1 MLRKSNYNRGMDI
14 STLLNAVTGQF
25 GALCLSC
32 VVLWNLMQQQKTHME
47 RLYKDNKEDRELYRT
62 TLTHLSQ
69 KIDKIGEDVAEI
81 KKELR

>member
-1 MLRKSNYNRGMDI
+1 MNYNSVMDI
-14 STLLNAVTGQF
+14 STLLQLVTGQF

-32 VVLWNLMQQQKTHME
+32 FVLYNLMQSQTQHME
-47 RLYKDNKEDRELYRT
+47 RLYQDNKEDRKLYRT

-69 KIDKIGEDVAEI
+69 KIDKIGDDVAEI

>member
-1 MLRKSNYNRGMDI
+1 MDI

-25 GALCLSC
+25 GALVLAC
-32 VVLWNLMQQQKTHME
+32 VVLYNFMQQQKQHME

-62 TLTHLSQ
+62 TLTNLSQ

>member
-1 MLRKSNYNRGMDI
+1 MNYNRGMDI

-62 TLTHLSQ
+62 TLTHLSN

>member
-1 MLRKSNYNRGMDI
+1 MPRINYNRGMDI

-25 GALCLSC
+25 GALCLAC
-32 VVLWNLMQQQKTHME
+32 VVLWNLMQSQKQYME

-62 TLTHLSQ
+62 TLTNLSQ
-69 KIDKIGEDVAEI
+69 KIDKIGEDIAEI

>member
-1 MLRKSNYNRGMDI
+1 MNYNRGMDI
-14 STLLNAVTGQF
+14 STLINAVTGQF
-25 GALCLSC
+25 GALVLAC
-32 VVLWNLMQQQKTHME
+32 VVLYNFMQQQKQHME

-62 TLTHLSQ
+62 TLTNLSQ

>member
-1 MLRKSNYNRGMDI
+1 MQRINYNRGMDI

-32 VVLWNLMQQQKTHME
+32 VVLWNLMQSQKQYME

-69 KIDKIGEDVAEI
+69 KIDKIGEDIAEI

>member
-1 MLRKSNYNRGMDI
+1 MLRMNYNRGMDI

-32 VVLWNLMQQQKTHME
+32 VVLYNFMQQQKQNME
-47 RLYKDNKEDRELYRT
+47 RLYNDNKEDRELYRT
-62 TLTHLSQ
+62 TLTNLSQ
-69 KIDKIGEDVAEI
+69 KIDRIGEDVAEI

>member
-81 KKELR
+81 KKEIR

>member
-1 MLRKSNYNRGMDI
+1 MPRINYNRGMDI

-25 GALCLSC
+25 GALCLAC
-32 VVLWNLMQQQKTHME
+32 VVLWNLMQSQKQYME

-62 TLTHLSQ
+62 TLTNLSQ